1 MTDTKPARAEGDANV
16 PAPIKRLV
24 LVGAGNAHLHVLHE
38 WSRRPVPNVE
48 LVVISPTA
56 RQWNSAMMS
65 GYLEGRYEMSDICID
80 LTELARRA
88 GARLV
93 VTAVDRVSVAEHVVV
108 CARERIPFDLCSVDV
123 SCELSGGEIPGM
135 REHAAMLQPVEQA
148 IRLRNQLDSLLADG
162 RAPLSV
168 AIIGGGTA
176 GVEAAFAM
184 AARLRKS
191 EGSGQVTI
199 VDGAREV
206 LAGESERL
214 KHRAAELL
222 RERGIG
228 LVLGGRVTSIA
239 TDGLTLASGAV
250 VPANLI
256 VRATGAA
263 PPALLVKS
271 DLPRDEA
278 GYLLVDRKLRAIG
291 NLPVWGAGE
300 CVTVSKHAR
309 TSRSGVHGAHDGPG
323 LLRNLRAALGVGRAA
338 RAHPHAASLML
349 LSTADGRA
357 LVRRGRFHDYAR
369 WASWLKERRNRKF
382 VARFGAGC
390 DEKAVPRS

>member
-1 MTDTKPARAEGDANV
+1 MVEPNPAHSDGSTGPSAQT
-16 PAPIKRLV
+16 KRLV

-38 WSRRPVPNVE
+38 WPRRGVAGVE
-48 LVVISPTA
+48 LVVVSPTA
-56 RQWNSAMMS
+56 RQWNAAMMS
-65 GYLEGRYEMSDICID
+65 GYLAGRYEMSDICID
-80 LTELARRA
+80 LAELARRA

-93 VTAVDRVSVAEHVVV
+93 VTAVERVSVAEGVVV

-176 GVEAAFAM
+176 GVEAAFAI
-184 AARLRKS
+184 AARVGRS

-222 RERGIG
+222 RARGVG

-239 TDGLTLASGAV
+239 ADGLTLASGAT

-263 PPALLVKS
+263 PPALLAKS

-300 CVTVSKHAR
+300 CVTVTKHAR
-309 TSRSGVHGAHDGPG
+309 TSRSGVHGAHDGPT
-323 LLRNLRAALGVGRAA
+323 LLQNLRAALGAGRPR

-357 LVRRGRFHDYAR
+357 LVRRGRFHDFSR
-369 WASWLKERRNRKF
+369 WASWLKERRNRRF